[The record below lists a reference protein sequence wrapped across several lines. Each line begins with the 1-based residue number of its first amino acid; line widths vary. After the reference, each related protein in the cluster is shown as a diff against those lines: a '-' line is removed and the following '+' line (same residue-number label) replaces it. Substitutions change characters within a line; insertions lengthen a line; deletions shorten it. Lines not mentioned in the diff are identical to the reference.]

1 MSSSNKAEAAR
12 KLANALKT
20 GKSVAQTQAQEREI
34 KQKKPEFKAP
44 RARPRPFS
52 PPARGPKSA
61 QRGRSPE
68 RKPQA
73 SRGKSESPFSR
84 KNRGQAMKDRSRSRS
99 RSASITREPALPTDP
114 QQLAELEAFKQRQQE
129 PGNSWNV
136 MDRMPKS
143 RMSQDEK
150 KNLTKQL
157 AEEDKGR
164 QKIAENDKRRL
175 AELEA
180 NSARLEEREKKLQ
193 RQQAELDRKQAEFK
207 KQQAEAE
214 LKLTTALVTRQRQPN
229 AYTTRV
235 LAAQG
240 PGVGPGV
247 GPGDGP
253 GDGPRY
259 EKVPPSFFN
268 PPDPGDPVGSVGSVS
283 RLRAKSPEY
292 ATAEGKKKKNKK
304 RSVKKKKGNKKKK
317 KGGKVSKKN

>member
-34 KQKKPEFKAP
+34 KQKNPEFKAP
-44 RARPRPFS
+44 KPRPRPFS

-84 KNRGQAMKDRSRSRS
+84 QRKPAMKDRSRSRS
-99 RSASITREPALPTDP
+99 RSTSITREPALPTDP
-114 QQLAELEAFKQRQQE
+114 QQLAELEAYKQRRQE
-129 PGNSWNV
+129 QGNSWNV
-136 MDRMPKS
+136 MHRLPKS
-143 RMSQDEK
+143 GMSKDEK
-150 KNLTKQL
+150 KDLKNQIT
-157 AEEDKGR
+157 EEDKGR

-180 NSARLEEREKKLQ
+180 NSARLQEREKELQ
-193 RQQAELDRKQAEFK
+193 RQEAALNRQKAKFK

-229 AYTTRV
+229 AYITRT
-235 LAAQG
+235 LAAEG
-240 PGVGPGV
+240 PGSGYEVGLPPNWPKSKMAGRPAAPLPVEPPG
-247 GPGDGP
+247 
-253 GDGPRY
+253 RQ
-259 EKVPPSFFN
+259 
-268 PPDPGDPVGSVGSVS
+268 
-283 RLRAKSPEY
+283 LRAKSPEY
-292 ATAEGKKKKNKK
+292 ASIAEGKKKKNKK
-304 RSVKKKKGNKKKK
+304 RSNKKKKGNKKKK